1 MKMITRPLLMK
12 ERNKM
17 SNTYRYLPD
26 TEQDKKEMLELLNM
40 SSIEELFADIPSE
53 LRLKGELNI
62 PEADSEPT
70 LIKKMKKLA
79 ARNISADQYPTF
91 LGAGT
96 YDHYIPSVVDHM
108 ISRSEFYTAY
118 TPYQPE
124 ISQGELQ
131 AIFEFQSMVCELTG
145 MDAANASMYDQFTAL
160 AEAAS
165 LAIGQTKRSK
175 VLVSKSVHP
184 ESRQILT
191 TVARGQNY
199 GVGEIG
205 LSVDVTDL
213 EQLKAELNKDVAAI
227 IVQYPNFFGSI
238 EDLATI
244 KELAEANGSL
254 LIVSSNPLAL
264 GLLQTPGKLGAD
276 IVVGDMQ
283 PLGIPMSFGG
293 PHCGYFAVNKKYI
306 RKIPGRIIG
315 QTTDDNGKRG
325 FVLTLQAREQH
336 IRREKATSNICSNQ
350 ALNALASSI
359 CMSAL
364 GKKGIRELAMQNVEK
379 ADYTAKSLQSK
390 GFTVVNESAF
400 FNEFIVELPRSVKEA
415 NAKLLEAGIIGG
427 YDLGIDYGKE
437 NQMLVAVT
445 EQRTKEE
452 IDQFVG
458 ALEAVING

>member
-1 MKMITRPLLMK
+1 MT
-12 ERNKM
+12 
-17 SNTYRYLPD
+17 NTYRYLPD
-26 TEQDKKEMLELLNM
+26 TEQDKKEMLEYLGM

-62 PEADSEPT
+62 PDADPEPV
-70 LIKKMKKLA
+70 LLKKMNKLA
-79 ARNISADQYPTF
+79 AKNLNADQYATF

-131 AIFEFQSMVCELTG
+131 AIFEFQTMVAELTG
-145 MDAANASMYDQFTAL
+145 MDLANSSMYDGFTSL

-165 LAIGQTKRSK
+165 LAVASTRRSK
-175 VLVSKSVHP
+175 VLVSKAVHP
-184 ESRQILT
+184 ESRSILT
-191 TVARGQNY
+191 TVAKGQGY
-199 GVGEIG
+199 GVEEVS
-205 LSVDVTDL
+205 LASDVTDL
-213 EQLKAELNKDVAAI
+213 EQLKSQIEKDTAAV

-238 EDLATI
+238 EDLAEVKKI
-244 KELAEANGSL
+244 AEENGAM

-264 GLLQTPGKLGAD
+264 ALLQSPGKLGAD
-276 IVVGDMQ
+276 IVIGDMQ

-293 PHCGYFAVNKKYI
+293 PHCGYFAVKNKYM
-306 RKIPGRIIG
+306 RKIPGRIVG
-315 QTTDDNGKRG
+315 QTHDDSGKRG

-336 IRREKATSNICSNQ
+336 IRRDKATSNICSNQ

-364 GKKGIRELAMQNVEK
+364 GKQGIREMAQQNVEK
-379 ADYTAKSLQSK
+379 SDYMAKSLQKK
-390 GFTVVNESAF
+390 GFNVLNKSAF
-400 FNEFIVELPRSVKEA
+400 FNEFVVELPLPVKEV
-415 NAKLLEAGIIGG
+415 NTKLLESGFIGG
-427 YDLGIDYGKE
+427 YDLGIDYGFD

-452 IDQFVG
+452 IDQFVE
-458 ALEAVING
+458 ALEAVVNG